1 MSCACGH
8 HHPRHETGCEAE
20 GPTIALDRPMI
31 ALTGRLI
38 CADPAQLMTA
48 LTLLPD
54 HVDQSRAE
62 PGCLRFDLRQDEDPL
77 VWHLSELFTDGEAFA
92 AHQQRTKAS
101 AWGRDSR
108 DIARDFHR
116 REAMPAIRPE
126 RRPDADAISR
136 LLRDAFAG
144 EVEARLVEALRAAG
158 DLSMSLVAEADGM
171 ILGHVGLSPMTG
183 DEAAFALAPVA
194 VAPAMQRRGI
204 GQALVRA
211 ALAGAGSRPV
221 VVLGAPDYYARL
233 GFRPADLDSPH
244 AGPFLQVAGD
254 LPAGARI
261 RHAPAFEAV

>member
-1 MSCACGH
+1 
-8 HHPRHETGCEAE
+8 
-20 GPTIALDRPMI
+20 
-31 ALTGRLI
+31 
-38 CADPAQLMTA
+38 
-48 LTLLPD
+48 
-54 HVDQSRAE
+54 
-62 PGCLRFDLRQDEDPL
+62 
-77 VWHLSELFTDGEAFA
+77 
-92 AHQQRTKAS
+92 
-101 AWGRDSR
+101 
-108 DIARDFHR
+108 
-116 REAMPAIRPE
+116 
-126 RRPDADAISR
+126 
-136 LLRDAFAG
+136 
-144 EVEARLVEALRAAG
+144 
-158 DLSMSLVAEADGM
+158 M

>member
-101 AWGRDSR
+101 A
-108 DIARDFHR
+108 
-116 REAMPAIRPE
+116 
-126 RRPDADAISR
+126 
-136 LLRDAFAG
+136 
-144 EVEARLVEALRAAG
+144 
-158 DLSMSLVAEADGM
+158 
-171 ILGHVGLSPMTG
+171 
-183 DEAAFALAPVA
+183 
-194 VAPAMQRRGI
+194 
-204 GQALVRA
+204 
-211 ALAGAGSRPV
+211 
-221 VVLGAPDYYARL
+221 
-233 GFRPADLDSPH
+233 
-244 AGPFLQVAGD
+244 
-254 LPAGARI
+254 
-261 RHAPAFEAV
+261 